1 MVKRN
6 RAFQRDSLCRY
17 DRWTPALNTCSQPF
31 SRGRGGSEL
40 DSKLRAVGD
49 NREYAGGLTLELK
62 GSKLVI
68 FQPFFPVSTDFPGGC
83 SSKGKDKYIHASEG
97 SSSGPLLIS
106 FAWFHFICVMYYR
119 MCSIRYMR
127 PERAIKGA
135 VEVAAEKKRFST
147 RDKAERSCLLRKRH
161 MSCGFLRDNH
171 RWRKLSVLSSGK
183 TPAQFVAQTFTSA
196 RKTN

>member
-1 MVKRN
+1 MVKRS

-17 DRWTPALNTCSQPF
+17 DRWTPPLNTCSQPF

-106 FAWFHFICVMYYR
+106 FA
-119 MCSIRYMR
+119 
-127 PERAIKGA
+127 
-135 VEVAAEKKRFST
+135 
-147 RDKAERSCLLRKRH
+147 
-161 MSCGFLRDNH
+161 
-171 RWRKLSVLSSGK
+171 
-183 TPAQFVAQTFTSA
+183 
-196 RKTN
+196 